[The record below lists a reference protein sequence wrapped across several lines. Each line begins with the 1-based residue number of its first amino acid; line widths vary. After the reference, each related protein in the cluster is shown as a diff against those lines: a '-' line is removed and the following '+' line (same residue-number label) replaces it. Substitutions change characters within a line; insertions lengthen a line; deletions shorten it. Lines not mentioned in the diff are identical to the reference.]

1 MVVMKGKLIVIEGT
15 DGSGKATQSKLLI
28 ESLEKKGIKTAYI
41 DFPQYGQKSAGLVEN
56 YLNGLYG
63 SASEVKPEVASM
75 FYALDRYDASFKM
88 RPWLAEGKMIIS
100 NRYVSASMGHQTGK
114 IRDPKER
121 EEFVNWL
128 KDLEYNLFGI
138 PKPDLTILLFMPCE
152 IAQKL
157 VDSKGVRAYV
167 GGQKRDIHEADLQH
181 LKDAEAAYL
190 ELVEKEGWK
199 LINCSENGAPL
210 PIEVIHKKVYAVVSE
225 YLKE

>member
-1 MVVMKGKLIVIEGT
+1 MKGKLIVIEGT

-28 ESLEKKGIKTAYI
+28 ESLQKKGVQTAYI

-88 RPWLAEGKMIIS
+88 RPWIEEGKVIIS
-100 NRYVSASMGHQTGK
+100 NRYVSANMGHQTGK
-114 IRDPKER
+114 IKDPKKR
-121 EEFVNWL
+121 DEFIGWL
-128 KDLEYNLFGI
+128 KNLEYKTLGI
-138 PKPDLTILLFMPCE
+138 PEPDLTILLFMPCE

-157 VDSKGVRAYV
+157 VDNKGVRAYTEK
-167 GGQKRDIHEADLQH
+167 KRDIHEADLAH
-181 LKDAEAAYL
+181 LKDAENAYL
-190 ELVEKEGWK
+190 ELVSKEGWK

-210 PIEVIHKKVYAVVSE
+210 PIDVIQEKILKVVLE
-225 YLKE
+225 YLEK

>member
-1 MVVMKGKLIVIEGT
+1 VVAMKGKLIVIEGT

-28 ESLEKKGIKTAYI
+28 ESLQKKGVQTAYI

-88 RPWLAEGKMIIS
+88 RPWIEEGKVIIS
-100 NRYVSASMGHQTGK
+100 NRYVSANMGHQTGK
-114 IRDPKER
+114 IKDPKKR
-121 EEFVNWL
+121 DEFIGWL
-128 KDLEYNLFGI
+128 KNLEYKTLGI
-138 PKPDLTILLFMPCE
+138 PEPDLTILLFMPCE

-157 VDSKGVRAYV
+157 VDNKGVRAYTEK
-167 GGQKRDIHEADLQH
+167 KRDIHEADLAH
-181 LKDAEAAYL
+181 LKDAENAYL
-190 ELVEKEGWK
+190 ELVSKEGWK

-210 PIEVIHKKVYAVVSE
+210 PIDVIQEKILKVVLE
-225 YLKE
+225 YLEK